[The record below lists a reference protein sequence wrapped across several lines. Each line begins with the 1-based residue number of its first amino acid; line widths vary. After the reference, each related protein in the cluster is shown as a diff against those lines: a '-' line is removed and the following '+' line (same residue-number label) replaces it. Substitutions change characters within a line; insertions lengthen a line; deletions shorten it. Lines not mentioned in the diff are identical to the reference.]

1 MLVLQFLATAA
12 VWGASFLF
20 MKVGLEG
27 LSFVQVVLARLVL
40 GAATLLILLRPM
52 HVRLPRRGV
61 VWVHST
67 FLAVVQC
74 ILPWLLFAWAEQE
87 IDSATA
93 SIVNATTPLM
103 TTVLAFAVLPAE
115 RPTLLRA
122 AGLLI
127 GFAGIVVVF
136 APWESGL
143 SGSPRAQL
151 ACLGA
156 TASYGVAL
164 VYLRRFVIPLGV
176 PSLAV
181 ATMQIGLAAMMMLV
195 AAPVVA
201 SDAVRLDVPV
211 VASMLALGCAGTGL
225 AFLWNTNVVTGWG
238 PSAASTV
245 TYLSPVV
252 GIALGALVLD
262 ESVTA
267 NAVLGTALI
276 IVGVVVT
283 TRRRAAS
290 VAAPPVTR

>member
-1 MLVLQFLATAA
+1 M
-12 VWGASFLF
+12 G
-20 MKVGLEG
+20 
-27 LSFVQVVLARLVL
+27 
-40 GAATLLILLRPM
+40 
-52 HVRLPRRGV
+52 
-61 VWVHST
+61 
-67 FLAVVQC
+67 
-74 ILPWLLFAWAEQE
+74 
-87 IDSATA
+87 
-93 SIVNATTPLM
+93 
-103 TTVLAFAVLPAE
+103 E
-115 RPTLLRA
+115 R
-122 AGLLI
+122 
-127 GFAGIVVVF
+127 
-136 APWESGL
+136 SG
-143 SGSPRAQL
+143 GSPRAQL